1 MSIYVSRRWTAN
13 KRAEAVDVLT
23 GAFAA
28 DPAARWVYPDELQYR
43 FNFPRLVEALAGNAF
58 DHRTAFAAAD
68 GSGAALWLP
77 PDVHPDDEA
86 VASVIADS
94 VSVAKRDE
102 VFALMEA
109 MDAHH
114 PRQPHWYL
122 PLIGVEPVR
131 HGRGV
136 GAELMRRALDAC
148 DRDGAAAYLE
158 ATSDGSRRLYERFG
172 FETVGTI
179 QVGSSPPLY
188 PMLRQARSPRRG

>member
-1 MSIYVSRRWTAN
+1 MSIYASRTWTAN

-23 GAFAA
+23 SAFAT

-43 FNFPRLVEALAGNAF
+43 FNFPRFVEAFAGKAF
-58 DHRTAFAAAD
+58 DYRTTFAAAD

-86 VASVIADS
+86 VAGVITDS
-94 VSVAKRDE
+94 VSATKRDE

-109 MDAHH
+109 MDSRH
-114 PRQPHWYL
+114 PREPHWYL
-122 PLIGVEPVR
+122 PLIGVEPSHHR
-131 HGRGV
+131 RGV
-136 GAELMRRALDAC
+136 GAELMRRALEGC

-158 ATSDGSRRLYERFG
+158 ATSHANRRLYERFG

-179 QVGSSPPLY
+179 QAGSSPPLY
-188 PMLRQARSPRRG
+188 PMLRRPRRRQQD